1 MEYQYQNMPFKI
13 IVGMRRLQDFE
24 SFWSSDFQGILSI
37 PAFADTIRKVWKAL
51 SINIQNIKR
60 RREINKLSVL
70 TASLLVVSKPDNRDD
85 GHSHKWRGTR
95 WPLSRSWPPSPSPWS
110 SPSPSPCSSRS
121 PPWSSQSPWSSTQW
135 SSWLQ
140 VSTRRS
146 AEHVLWLQKALRCPT
161 RTTPAHRWLHIN
173 THLISNFRL
182 GPEQGCILFP
192 KIEFFINH
200 NLEALSFLW
209 SEMPILG

>member
-95 WPLSRSWPPSPSPWS
+95 
-110 SPSPSPCSSRS
+110 SPSPSWSQLSQVRCQPPPPSAS
-121 PPWSSQSPWSSTQW
+121 PIYSLTTILP
-135 SSWLQ
+135 
-140 VSTRRS
+140 
-146 AEHVLWLQKALRCPT
+146 PT
-161 RTTPAHRWLHIN
+161 GEVEIMIKI
-173 THLISNFRL
+173 LIMIQYER
-182 GPEQGCILFP
+182 
-192 KIEFFINH
+192 KV
-200 NLEALSFLW
+200 
-209 SEMPILG
+209 

>member
-37 PAFADTIRKVWKAL
+37 PAFADTIREVWKAL

-70 TASLLVVSKPDNRDD
+70 TASLLVVSKPDNWDD

-95 WPLSRSWPPSPSPWS
+95 SPSPSPWS
-110 SPSPSPCSSRS
+110 SRS
-121 PPWSSQSPWSSTQW
+121 PSSQSSLSHHHDYRGVQGGVRHLRPHRGGLHHALLRQYMPPGYPSFSYC
-135 SSWLQ
+135 LLEIA
-140 VSTRRS
+140 V
-146 AEHVLWLQKALRCPT
+146 QKNKT
-161 RTTPAHRWLHIN
+161 
-173 THLISNFRL
+173 S
-182 GPEQGCILFP
+182 
-192 KIEFFINH
+192 
-200 NLEALSFLW
+200 
-209 SEMPILG
+209 